1 MGENTEVWNLEDM
14 LKYQDGAIVS
24 RTLVEKDQGMVTL
37 FAFDMGQGLSEHTSP
52 YDALAHILDGE
63 VEISIEGEKFIVKA
77 GEMLMMPANKPHAL
91 QSITRFKMSL
101 IMIKA

>member
-1 MGENTEVWNLEDM
+1 MSDNTEVWNLEEI
-14 LKYQDGAIVS
+14 LKYQDGSIVS

-63 VEISIEGEKFIVKA
+63 VEISIDGEKFIVKK
-77 GEMLMMPANKPHAL
+77 GEMLLMPANKPHAL
-91 QSITRFKMSL
+91 QSITKFKMSL